1 MARKLR
7 TQLWR
12 NLTPDALGNALR
24 LLGVPADH
32 AAEYMDDPN
41 AIPNKIRAALEAHC
55 TLRANGWTDAT
66 EWCLCYQKDNSLGY
80 LLLSAADWENDE
92 FNLATVYV
100 AQMDE
105 EGNEL
110 EVLHNGTPLE
120 TALAN
125 LPA

>member
-1 MARKLR
+1 MA
-7 TQLWR
+7 
-12 NLTPDALGNALR
+12 TPANAPQTLQ
-24 LLGVPADH
+24 AQ
-32 AAEYMDDPN
+32 A
-41 AIPNKIRAALEAHC
+41 
-55 TLRANGWTDAT
+55 TLRANGWTDAS

-125 LPA
+125 LPT